1 MFARTPR
8 SPRTPGSNK
17 SSPRRGPK
25 PCGRMCEISQGLG
38 FGGWG
43 FRGGGVGVW
52 VGGAGFGWFLG
63 TPSDSQPVNLIAVG
77 LDL

>member
-1 MFARTPR
+1 MVECAKFHRAWGLEGGVFA
-8 SPRTPGSNK
+8 
-17 SSPRRGPK
+17 
-25 PCGRMCEISQGLG
+25 
-38 FGGWG
+38 
-43 FRGGGVGVW
+43 GGGVGVW